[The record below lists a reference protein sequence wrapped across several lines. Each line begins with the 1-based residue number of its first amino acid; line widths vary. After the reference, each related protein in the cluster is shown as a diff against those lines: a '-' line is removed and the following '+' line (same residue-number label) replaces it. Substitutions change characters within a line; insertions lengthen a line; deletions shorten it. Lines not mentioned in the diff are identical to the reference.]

1 MSRIQSSVGLVS
13 GIPIEDT
20 VNQLMQIA
28 SRPRDL
34 LVSRLQETQGERTAI
49 DTLSALV
56 LGLRS
61 SLSSLS
67 SSTTFATRSA
77 ASTSEAVSVAIQS
90 GATPPVA
97 SYEFTPLQTA
107 SANQFVS
114 QSFTSLDDLG
124 ALGSLNLQVG
134 GHVDGGV
141 ELNNINGGLGF
152 DSGRIRITD
161 RSGLTETIDL
171 RGATTIDDVVNSIN
185 SAEEIDV
192 TASTS
197 GGSLV
202 LTDNSGGSGTLRVR
216 EIGLGTTAE
225 SLGLDTTASG
235 STLTGDNIY
244 QLGNS
249 TRLSAL
255 NDGLGVR
262 ITNDLTEVD
271 DLVFTLRDGTG
282 ATESVGVDLSNAA
295 TIADV
300 VDAINNDSDLTGRVR
315 AEIGG
320 DGLSL
325 QVEDLTS
332 GAGTF
337 SIANGTLGSAAD
349 DLGLTGNT
357 TGSTIS
363 GSRVLS
369 GLRDTLVS
377 NLNGGQGF
385 TLESIVID
393 DQNGGNATIDLSGAE
408 TLEEILTEINNTGAV
423 NVTAS
428 INESRSGILITD
440 NNTTITSNLTISN
453 GTTGTTA
460 TDLGIEVD
468 ASTATQDGGSLS
480 RSLVSEATSLASL
493 NGGTGINL
501 GDFRITNSAGTVI
514 AIDLNTAGTEAET
527 LGDVID
533 RINSASTNSVA
544 GITASINSTGDGI
557 LLTDTAGG
565 SGTLT
570 VAEVGNGTAAA
581 ELNLL
586 GASTATDDS
595 GNQIINGT
603 TRFSIDLTTLDQ
615 SAESIS
621 LSTLNGGSGVNL
633 GIFNVTT
640 ADGNNFAVNLGQAG
654 SEAFTIGDVI
664 NQVNASSGGSVTASL
679 NSAGTGILLTDNTTG
694 SGELTVADLGS
705 GTAAADLNLIRT
717 SADTNDNEIDG
728 SGLFSASEDR
738 GALQA
743 LADQVN
749 NLGAGFVANVFEDS
763 TGFRLSISSEST
775 GAANE
780 LLIDAGGTTLSLT
793 ETSRAT
799 DAVALIGASG
809 LVATSSTNEFQGVFD
824 GLDLTITQATGQA
837 ATIDVTNDNSV
848 ITDAVQ
854 SFVDAY
860 NAVVDNLDAA
870 TDFDEDTLST
880 GILFG
885 RSEPLSVENDLARLV
900 TGTFTTSAGTISLE
914 TIGISIGDDG
924 KLSFNQGELNDA
936 LNEDAA
942 AIQTLFSEET
952 TGVVAQF
959 NAVTDRLA
967 ADSNS
972 LLSIRSETLQRQVES
987 FENRIEDWDGTLERQ
1002 RERLTLDFV
1011 RLEETIALLQSNLD
1025 AIESIQPIAITTS
1038 SS

>member
-34 LVSRLQETQGERTAI
+34 LASRLQETQGERAAV

-61 SLSSLS
+61 SLSTLSLPTTFS
-67 SSTTFATRSA
+67 TRNVSSTSD
-77 ASTSEAVSVAIQS
+77 AVSVSIQS

-97 SYEFTPLQTA
+97 SYDFTPLQTA

-114 QSFTSLDDLG
+114 QSFASLDDLG
-124 ALGSLNLQVG
+124 SAGTLDFQVG
-134 GHVDGGV
+134 GHVDGGID
-141 ELNNINGGLGF
+141 LNDLNGGQGF
-152 DSGRIRITD
+152 NPGRIRITD
-161 RSGLTETIDL
+161 ESGATETIDL
-171 RGATTIDDVVNSIN
+171 RGATKIDDVIN
-185 SAEEIDV
+185 AINTAEEIDV

-197 GGSLV
+197 GGRLV

-300 VDAINNDSDLTGRVR
+300 VDAINNDADLTGKVT

-393 DQNGGNATIDLSGAE
+393 DRNGGNATIDLSGAE
-408 TLEEILTEINNTGAV
+408 TLEEIINEINNTGAV

-493 NGGTGINL
+493 NGGTGIDL
-501 GDFRITNSAGTVI
+501 GDFLVTSTDGTTI
-514 AIDLNTAGTEAET
+514 AVDLNTAGDEAET

-533 RINSASTNSVA
+533 RINTASSNTSA

-565 SGTLT
+565 TGSLT
-570 VAEVGNGTAAA
+570 VAEVGNGTTAAD
-581 ELNLL
+581 LNLL
-586 GASTATDDS
+586 GSSTTNDGS
-595 GNQIINGT
+595 GNPVIDGT
-603 TRFSIDLTTLDQ
+603 SRYSIDLSNLDQ
-615 SAESIS
+615 SAEAIS
-621 LSTLNGGSGVNL
+621 LSTLNEGSGVNL

-640 ADGNNFAVNLGQAG
+640 ADGNNFAVNLGEAG

-664 NQVNASSGGSVTASL
+664 NLVNQNSGGSVTATV

-694 SGELTVADLGS
+694 SGELTVEDLGS
-705 GTAAADLNLIRT
+705 GTGAADLNLIRT

-728 SGLFSASEDR
+728 SGLFSSNDDR

-743 LADQVN
+743 LADEIN
-749 NLGAGFVANVFEDS
+749 NLGAGIIANVFEDS
-763 TGFRLSISSEST
+763 SGFRLSVTSETT
-775 GAANE
+775 GADNS
-780 LLIDAGGTTLSLT
+780 LLLNTGGTNLSLT

-799 DAVALIGASG
+799 DAVSLIGSSG
-809 LVATSSTNEFQGVFD
+809 LVATSSTNEFLGVFD
-824 GLDLTITQATGQA
+824 GLDVSVSEADGQTSSISVATD
-837 ATIDVTNDNSV
+837 TSVVTN
-848 ITDAVQ
+848 AVQ
-854 SFVDAY
+854 SFVSAF
-860 NAVVDNLDAA
+860 NSIVDNID
-870 TDFDEDTLST
+870 TVTEFDDQALTT

-885 RSEPLSVENDLARLV
+885 RSEPLSVESDLARLV
-900 TGTFTTSAGTISLE
+900 TGTFTTSAGTVSLE
-914 TIGISIGDDG
+914 SIGISIGDDG
-924 KLSFNQGELNDA
+924 KLSLDQSELTDA